1 MDAAKSLGKLQ
12 QGQQAPEEGE
22 EFRLWGIG
30 EKMHEFTF
38 IFPLLGCIGAG
49 NKLTYYKP
57 CDLE

>member
-38 IFPLLGCIGAG
+38 IFPLLGSIGAG
-49 NKLTYYKP
+49 NKPYILQTM
-57 CDLE
+57 

>member
-1 MDAAKSLGKLQ
+1 MDAAKSLGELH
-12 QGQQAPEEGE
+12 QAPEEEE

-49 NKLTYYKP
+49 NKLYILQTM
-57 CDLE
+57 